1 MNRLILVLII
11 FVIAVAAPLAAED
24 LFVEY
29 VEGYVDVR
37 RGSSWQ
43 ELYIGDSVSETDT
56 VKVDDNSLA
65 EFSGASRT
73 FTLTKPGTYEIR
85 SLLTASRRK
94 EQSGVGT
101 LLSGKMQSMFA
112 PTGDSGPSTVGGVR
126 ASEAVNEEDEF
137 MWVESDVQ
145 ELITSGK
152 ELLEQEEYDEALELF
167 EEAYDYA
174 LDLEEEY
181 ASLFYQGYTQAIL
194 GRPGAAMDA
203 IADIDP
209 APEADY
215 YYDYY
220 LLRGKLLID
229 SFAFEEA
236 AEFLTS
242 FDEIYAT
249 PEQKQTLYLLTGYS
263 YLEAEMLDRAEEY
276 LQDAVTID
284 PDSDTGKTA
293 SELFEQIS
301 T

>member
-1 MNRLILVLII
+1 M
-11 FVIAVAAPLAAED
+11 FAIAAAGSLAAEE

-29 VEGYVDVR
+29 VEGFIDVR
-37 RGSSWQ
+37 SGGSWQ

-56 VKVDDNSLA
+56 VKLDDNSLA
-65 EFSGASRT
+65 EFSGLSKT

-94 EQSGVGT
+94 EQSGMGT
-101 LLSGKMQSMFA
+101 LLSGKMQSMFGPA
-112 PTGDSGPSTVGGVR
+112 GDLGPSTVGGVR
-126 ASEAVNEEDEF
+126 ASEAVSEENEF

-145 ELITSGK
+145 ELIISGK
-152 ELLEQEEYDEALELF
+152 ELLEQEEYGEALELF

-181 ASLFYQGYTQAIL
+181 ASLFYQAYTQAIL
-194 GRPGAAMDA
+194 ERPGAAMDV

-209 APEADY
+209 APEAEY
-215 YYDYY
+215 YYDFY
-220 LLRGKLLID
+220 LLKGKLLID
-229 SFAFEEA
+229 FFAFEEA
-236 AEFLTS
+236 AEFLTT

-263 YLEAEMLDRAEEY
+263 YLEAELLDRAKEY
-276 LQDAVTID
+276 LQGAVAID

-293 SELFEQIS
+293 SELFEEIS